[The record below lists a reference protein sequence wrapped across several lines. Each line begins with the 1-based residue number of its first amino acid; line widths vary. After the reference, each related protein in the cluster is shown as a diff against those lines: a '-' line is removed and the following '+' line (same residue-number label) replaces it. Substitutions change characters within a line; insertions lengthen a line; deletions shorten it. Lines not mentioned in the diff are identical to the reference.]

1 MFVVPLN
8 AFTSDCTVH
17 LGQQQ
22 NYRSMQCTKAALRVL
37 LQLHFESLQQECYS
51 QRRRL
56 RVASGAAA
64 PGHALEISTFRVHLK
79 LSRLLFLIRVFMLF
93 EK

>member
-8 AFTSDCTVH
+8 AFTTDCTVH

-37 LQLHFESLQQECYS
+37 LQIHFESLQQECYS

-56 RVASGAAA
+56 KVAS
-64 PGHALEISTFRVHLK
+64 EIGRASCRERV
-79 LSRLLFLIRVFMLF
+79 SVRV
-93 EK
+93 